1 MHLSTRMRYGTRALL
16 HLALHE
22 EQGPCSVGEVAEA
35 LGLSAKY
42 LEALLN
48 ALRRAG
54 LVQSLRGAGGG
65 YKLARS
71 PEEITLRDAF
81 WALEGL
87 EGFVPCTT
95 SPEACP
101 QADLCVMQEVWS
113 GLYATCLD
121 FLASY
126 TLADLARR
134 ARERQAGQAL
144 MYYL

>member
-1 MHLSTRMRYGTRALL
+1 MRLSTRMRYGTRALL
-16 HLALHE
+16 DLALHE
-22 EQGPCSVGEVAEA
+22 EQGPRSVGEMAEA
-35 LGLSAKY
+35 LGVSAKY

-65 YKLARS
+65 YRLARLAD
-71 PEEITLRDAF
+71 EITLRDVF
-81 WALEGL
+81 WALEGV
-87 EGFVPCTT
+87 EGFVPCTA
-95 SPEACP
+95 SPEVCA
-101 QADLCVMQEVWS
+101 QAEMCVMQEVWAA
-113 GLYATCLD
+113 LYATCLD